1 MTNQKDTY
9 ARVKQETEAD
19 VQTYKEFSKQIEKER
34 VDSKEKVAKLTKDM
48 KFLANRIEANNKFLR
63 EHKLD
68 AVEFT
73 PPVKRGRKVQKDQQV
88 EQQA

>member
-9 ARVKQETEAD
+9 IRVKQETEAD
-19 VQTYKEFSKQIEKER
+19 VQTYKEFGKQIEKEKI
-34 VDSKEKVAKLTKDM
+34 DSKEKIAKLTKDM

-68 AVEFT
+68 IVEFI
-73 PPVKRGRKVQKDQQV
+73 PAVKRGRKVQEVSQGV
-88 EQQA
+88 EHA